1 MRKQRTLVE
10 RQTLAVIKT
19 YSMGTQILI
28 TLLRLFSSCPGIF
41 KLSGKII
48 SDKTDNPIEGA
59 KIELF
64 DIRALDRASAKNI
77 YDQYSMS
84 DNNGNFTASSI
95 MRRMIFGL
103 PKYQIRITK
112 SGYQIVEIK
121 INLNSKKIPDLFRL
135 IEI

>member
-1 MRKQRTLVE
+1 
-10 RQTLAVIKT
+10 
-19 YSMGTQILI
+19 MGTQILI
-28 TLLRLFSSCPGIF
+28 TLLRLFSNCPGIF

-48 SDKTDNPIEGA
+48 SDKTDKPIEGA
-59 KIELF
+59 KIEIF
-64 DIRALDRASAKNI
+64 DIGTVNLATTKNV
-77 YDQYSMS
+77 YDQSFLS

-112 SGYQIVEIK
+112 SEYQIFEIK
-121 INLNSKKIPDLFRL
+121 IDLKNKKIPDLFRL

>member
-1 MRKQRTLVE
+1 MNSLPSNTQS
-10 RQTLAVIKT
+10 LAEINT

-28 TLLRLFSSCPGIF
+28 TLLRLFSNCPGIF

-48 SDKTDNPIEGA
+48 SDKTDKPIEGA
-59 KIELF
+59 KIEIF
-64 DIRALDRASAKNI
+64 DIGTVNLATTKNV
-77 YDQYSMS
+77 YDQSFLS

-112 SGYQIVEIK
+112 SEYQIFEIK
-121 INLNSKKIPDLFRL
+121 IDLKNKKIPDLFRL